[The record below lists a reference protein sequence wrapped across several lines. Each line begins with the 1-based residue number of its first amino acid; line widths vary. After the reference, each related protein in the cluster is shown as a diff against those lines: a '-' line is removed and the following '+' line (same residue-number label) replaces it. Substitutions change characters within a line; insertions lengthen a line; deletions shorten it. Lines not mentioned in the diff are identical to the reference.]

1 MTAAEFIRDNSWVVI
16 AGIMILLILFKIT
29 KELTRR
35 HTRSQK
41 FVSRNDPDNMPRL
54 DPILRRA
61 RIQIILATIAIIA
74 FTAVAIMNS
83 L

>member
-1 MTAAEFIRDNSWVVI
+1 MTTAEFIRDNSWVVI
-16 AGIMILLILFKIT
+16 VGIMILLILFKIS

-35 HTRSQK
+35 HSRSQRV
-41 FVSRNDPDNMPRL
+41 VSHKDPDNMPNL
-54 DPILRRA
+54 DPILRRT